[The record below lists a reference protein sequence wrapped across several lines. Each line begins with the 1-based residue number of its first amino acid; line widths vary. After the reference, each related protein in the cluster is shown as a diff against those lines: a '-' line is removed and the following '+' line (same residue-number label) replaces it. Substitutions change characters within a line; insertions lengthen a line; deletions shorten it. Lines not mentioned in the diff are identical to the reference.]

1 MFGIGTW
8 ELVVILILALLLLGP
23 EKLPDVARKVGRNIY
38 KLKKTAE
45 EVRKE
50 MDLDGLGRDI
60 KHELLDDPEID
71 SLRKDLD
78 VRSDIRRAM
87 QDLQDPPSLP
97 DPYREIYG
105 IDEKDG
111 SEENTSEHGG
121 KKESGESKGPGGEGL
136 AG

>member
-23 EKLPDVARKVGRNIY
+23 EKLPDVARKVGRNIN
-38 KLKKTAE
+38 KLRKTAE
-45 EVRKE
+45 EVRRE

-60 KHELLDDPEID
+60 KHQLLDDPEMD
-71 SLRKDLD
+71 KLRKDLD

-87 QDLQDPPSLP
+87 QDLQDPPALP

-105 IDEKDG
+105 VDEKQTPQ
-111 SEENTSEHGG
+111 ENNPPDA
-121 KKESGESKGPGGEGL
+121 ESSDQKDDEDPGGEGL

>member
-45 EVRKE
+45 EVRRE
-50 MDLDGLGRDI
+50 MDLDGIGREI
-60 KHELLDDPEID
+60 KHQLLDDPEMEN
-71 SLRKDLD
+71 LRKDLD
-78 VRSDIRRAM
+78 IRSDIRRAM
-87 QDLQDPPSLP
+87 QDLEDPPELP

-105 IDEKDG
+105 IDEKDA
-111 SEENTSEHGG
+111 
-121 KKESGESKGPGGEGL
+121 SGETEPVDGGHQKEDDRGSGGDGL